1 MWRANDNLTWF
12 GYRTFGSIER
22 RLKGCMHMRGD
33 PYHVDRV
40 VLNGR
45 ILTIDSAF
53 TTVEALAIRDGRIVA
68 SGSTAEVRDLTRPGT
83 RVDDL
88 GGAVAMPGM
97 LDQHNHLLSVSEML
111 ADIQLFDARSIADI
125 LSRVDAAVERAAP
138 GEWVVGRGWDE
149 SLLAERRFPT
159 RWELDRVAPEHP
171 VVLHRVWNKLVCNSA
186 ALALAGIDRAAPQ
199 PGGAYAGG
207 FDLDEQGEPNGLF
220 RDRAKQLILDHLPP
234 RTRAQ
239 RQAALASGCR
249 AYNAVGLVGV
259 CEPGLYDP
267 EIRVFQATRDAG
279 QLSVRTGMLLGTWG
293 FRDIAREAH
302 LKDWLTELGVSTG
315 FGDELLWLDGAK
327 FLPDG
332 GVGDRTARFYEPYAG
347 ETDYRGEWVI
357 DPDEFP
363 RLIRFAHDL
372 GFAIDS
378 HTCGT
383 AAQDL
388 AVRAYIAAQ
397 TANPQPRLRHRV
409 HHAYF
414 PSAEVL
420 PLMAQHQ
427 IGALVSTP
435 FIVNLGESYVTS
447 LGEERATHTI
457 PMRSYLNAGV
467 PLAGSSDAP
476 ITDYNPWVGVYAAV
490 ARKTV
495 AGRQFDPAEKLT
507 RQEAL
512 RCYTSWAAA
521 VTGHAASRGS
531 LEPGKLADLI
541 VLDRDPLSGS
551 DEELRDTVVTRTML
565 AGEWVY
571 ER

>member
-1 MWRANDNLTWF
+1 
-12 GYRTFGSIER
+12 
-22 RLKGCMHMRGD
+22 
-33 PYHVDRV
+33 
-40 VLNGR
+40 
-45 ILTIDSAF
+45 
-53 TTVEALAIRDGRIVA
+53 
-68 SGSTAEVRDLTRPGT
+68 
-83 RVDDL
+83 
-88 GGAVAMPGM
+88 
-97 LDQHNHLLSVSEML
+97 
-111 ADIQLFDARSIADI
+111 
-125 LSRVDAAVERAAP
+125 
-138 GEWVVGRGWDE
+138 
-149 SLLAERRFPT
+149 
-159 RWELDRVAPEHP
+159 
-171 VVLHRVWNKLVCNSA
+171 VLHRVWNKLVCNSA
-186 ALALAGIDRAAPQ
+186 ALASAGIDRDTPQ
-199 PGGAYAGG
+199 PSGAYAGG
-207 FDLDEQGEPNGLF
+207 FDLDANGVPNGVF
-220 RDRAKQLILDHLPP
+220 RDRAKQLILDHVPA
-234 RTRAQ
+234 RSAAQ
-239 RQAALASGCR
+239 RQAALAAGCR

-267 EIRVFQATRDAG
+267 EIRVFQATKDTG

-293 FRDIAREAH
+293 FRDIQREAH
-302 LKDWLTELGVSTG
+302 LKDWLTEFGISSG

-347 ETDYRGEWVI
+347 ETEYCGEWVI
-357 DPDEFP
+357 DPEEFP
-363 RLIRFAHDL
+363 RLIRFVHDL

-388 AVRAYIAAQ
+388 AVRAYVDAQ

-420 PLMAQHQ
+420 PLMAQHR

-447 LGEERATHTI
+447 LGEERASRTI
-457 PMRSYLNAGV
+457 PMRSDLHAGV

-476 ITDYNPWVGVYAAV
+476 ITDHNPWIGVYAAV

-495 AGRQFDPAEKLT
+495 TGRQFDPSEKLT

-521 VTGHAASRGS
+521 VTGHEASRGT
-531 LEPGKLADLI
+531 LDPGKLADLI
-541 VLDRDPLSGS
+541 VLDRDPLSVS
-551 DEELRDTVVTRTML
+551 DEELRDTQVTRTML
-565 AGEWVY
+565 GGEWVY